1 MEYYLLPRKTELLD
15 IIVFGVLGYG
25 EIHTEHDQ
33 EVLNSGTTLIEK
45 KNYVCK

>member
-1 MEYYLLPRKTELLD
+1 MEYYLLLRKTELLD
-15 IIVFGVLGYG
+15 IIVFGVLGYN

-45 KNYVCK
+45 KLRL